1 MLDANVL
8 VYADDA
14 QEPSKAAR
22 AALLIAFLIETGRA
36 VITPQVLGEYWIAV
50 TRKFSPPMES
60 ERAEARIHEYRN
72 FMRVF
77 PYDSVL
83 VAEAVRGVRRY
94 GFHYYDAQVWA
105 AARLAAVDVVLSE
118 DFDSGAEIEG
128 VRFVNPFAEDFDVS
142 AFLAE

>member
-14 QEPSKAAR
+14 REPNEAAR
-22 AALLIAFLIETGRA
+22 AALLIGELVGSGRA
-36 VITPQVLGEYWIAV
+36 VVTPQVLGEYWVVV
-50 TRKFSPPMES
+50 TRRFSPPMS
-60 ERAEARIHEYRN
+60 PERAEARLQEYRT
-72 FMRVF
+72 FMRVI
-77 PYDSVL
+77 PYDSII

-142 AFLAE
+142 VFLAG